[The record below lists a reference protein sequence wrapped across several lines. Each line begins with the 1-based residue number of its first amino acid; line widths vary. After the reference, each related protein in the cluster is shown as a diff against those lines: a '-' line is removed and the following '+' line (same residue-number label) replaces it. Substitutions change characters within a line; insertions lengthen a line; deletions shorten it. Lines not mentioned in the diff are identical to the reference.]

1 MIEVPIDEII
11 VPENRQRKQ
20 FTEKA
25 IEELAGS
32 IQSKGL
38 MHPLVVRD
46 DGCTL
51 VAGERRLRALRRLVE
66 ANTPVFC
73 GGESLPLGSVP
84 CTRLGDLSPLDVLEA
99 ELEEN
104 TIRLDLTWQER
115 SEAIAR
121 LHELRVAQAEDVG
134 TKHTMADSAREL
146 MENIGLEEA
155 SLAPAKKKVS
165 DALVLAEHLS
175 DPEVAAAKTER
186 EAMKVIRKKSEA
198 AHRARLAAEFGNI
211 ESSHTFHHGDAFEIL
226 PTIEG
231 EFGVMLTDPPYGIE
245 ASGFGDQAG
254 AKHEYQDDIEFALKC
269 YSLAFAHA
277 GRLGCRVLLAFCDIR
292 IHPTL
297 VQLAQQLI
305 PSFSVWDTPFI
316 WDKGNGMLPVPDKGP
331 RRNYEAIFYAY
342 RGNTVWATTGSSDVF
357 TVPALASPDFGAQK
371 PPALYSDLLSRVAL
385 PGEGII
391 DPFAGTCPIV
401 GAAEELQLVATCI
414 EQNKDKLDYA
424 TIRYGNLS

>member
-1 MIEVPIDEII
+1 MIEVAIDEII

-25 IEELAGS
+25 IDELGDS
-32 IQSKGL
+32 ILSKGL

-46 DGCTL
+46 DGRTL
-51 VAGERRLRALRRLVE
+51 VAGERRLRALNGLYLRG
-66 ANTPVFC
+66 AKFTC
-73 GGESLPLGSVP
+73 GGKEFFGSVP
-84 CTRLGDLSPLDVLEA
+84 CTRLGELSPLEVLEA

-134 TKHTMADSAREL
+134 EKHTMADSAREL
-146 MENIGLEEA
+146 LDNIGLENA

-175 DPEVAAAKTER
+175 DPDVAAAKSER
-186 EAMKVIRKKSEA
+186 DAMKIIRKKSEA
-198 AHRARLAAEFGNI
+198 AHRARLAAEFGEI
-211 ESSHTFHHGDAFEIL
+211 ETAHEFHHGDTFEIL
-226 PTIEG
+226 PSIEG
-231 EFGVMLTDPPYGIE
+231 NFPIMLTDPPYGIE

-254 AKHEYQDDIEFALKC
+254 AKHEYKDDLDFAIKC
-269 YSLAFAHA
+269 YALCFANA
-277 GRLGCRVLLAFCDIR
+277 DRLNSRVILAFCDIR

-305 PSFSVWDTPFI
+305 PSFSIWDTPLI
-316 WDKGNGMLPVPDKGP
+316 WNKGNGMLPVPDKGP

-342 RGNTVWATTGSSDVF
+342 RGNTLWSTTGSSDIF
-357 TVPALASPDFGAQK
+357 DIPAVPSPTFGAEK

-385 PGEGII
+385 PGDRVI
-391 DPFAGTCPIV
+391 DPFAGTCPII
-401 GAAEELQLVATCI
+401 GAANELQLVATCI
-414 EQNKDKLDYA
+414 EQNEEKLNFAKVKYHA
-424 TIRYGNLS
+424 